1 MRDFVG
7 FKKGVNLGGWL
18 SQCDYSENTL
28 ENFITE
34 NDIERI
40 AGWGADH
47 VRLPFDFNVIINEN
61 GEMKPD
67 AFKYLDRAVSWTA
80 KHGLNIILDLH
91 KTLGFSFDPGENESG
106 FFSDEKY
113 QDIFVNMWVKIAE
126 HFAGGGKNIA
136 FELLNEITDDAFA
149 EPWNKIS
156 HRAIEAIRQVAP
168 NNYIVIGGIH
178 NNSIKGL
185 SLMEKPA
192 DDKIVF
198 TFHFYDPLIFTH
210 QKAYWFDGMPADF
223 EMAYPAATAEYI
235 EKSKKFPEKKVWEVF
250 DGYGE
255 DIVDAR
261 FMEFYMREAVSV
273 AEKMNTPL
281 YCGEYGVIE
290 VAPLPDTLRWHRDMR
305 DVFNKLNIGHSVW
318 VYKALDFGFMDDAR
332 KDIYDEL
339 TKLI

>member
-61 GEMKPD
+61 GEMKPE

-126 HFAGGGKNIA
+126 HFAGGSENIA

-156 HRAIEAIRQVAP
+156 RRAIEVIRQVAP

-261 FMEFYMREAVSV
+261 FMEFYMREAVSA

>member
-18 SQCDYSENTL
+18 SQCDYSEDCL
-28 ENFITE
+28 ENFIKE
-34 NDIERI
+34 EDIARI

-47 VRLPFDFNVIINEN
+47 VRLPFDFNIILDEN
-61 GEMKPD
+61 GELKPN

-91 KTLGFSFDPGENESG
+91 KTLGFSFDPAEKEVG
-106 FFSDEKY
+106 FFGDVKY
-113 QDIFVNMWVKIAE
+113 QDIFVNMWVEIAE
-126 HFAGGGKNIA
+126 HFAGNNKNIA
-136 FELLNEITDDAFA
+136 FELLNEITDDEFA

-156 HRAIEAIRQVAP
+156 RRAIETIRKAAP
-168 NNYIVIGGIH
+168 ENYIIIGGIH

-185 SLMEKPA
+185 SLMEKPF
-192 DDKIVF
+192 DNKIVY

-210 QKAYWFDGMPADF
+210 QKAYWFDGMSADF
-223 EMAYPAATAEYI
+223 EMAYPAPTAEYI

-250 DGYGE
+250 EGYSE
-255 DIVDAR
+255 DVVDAR
-261 FMEFYMREAVSV
+261 FMEFYMREAVRT
-273 AEKMNTPL
+273 AEKMNVPL

-290 VAPLPDTLRWHRDMR
+290 AAPLSDTLRWHKDMR

-318 VYKALDFGFMDDAR
+318 VYKALDFGFMDDVR
-332 KDIYDEL
+332 KPIYDEL

>member
-126 HFAGGGKNIA
+126 HFAGNDKNIA
-136 FELLNEITDDAFA
+136 FELLNEITDDEYA

-156 HRAIEAIRQVAP
+156 RRAIEAIRQVAP

-261 FMEFYMREAVSV
+261 FMEFYMREAVSA

>member
-156 HRAIEAIRQVAP
+156 RRAIEAIRQVAP

-261 FMEFYMREAVSV
+261 FMEFYMREAVSA